1 MIRTLRRESS
11 FEAFISTFLE
21 RDIRTLSNVE
31 RLTSFRKFL
40 VALASRTGQEL
51 RINKLSEIAGITDVT
66 TKRWL
71 SIAEAAGIIYF
82 LPGFYSNLTK
92 TLTKSPKLYMT
103 DTGLA
108 AYLCGISS
116 PDELASD
123 TNAGAFLKHLL

>member
-1 MIRTLRRESS
+1 MRLLFQLFWSC
-11 FEAFISTFLE
+11 
-21 RDIRTLSNVE
+21 DIRTLSNVE

-82 LPGFYSNLTK
+82 LPGFLFKFNKDINQVAQVVHDRIRVGSVFMRL
-92 TLTKSPKLYMT
+92 
-103 DTGLA
+103 
-108 AYLCGISS
+108 SS
-116 PDELASD
+116 PDELASVRMR
-123 TNAGAFLKHLL
+123 LLF